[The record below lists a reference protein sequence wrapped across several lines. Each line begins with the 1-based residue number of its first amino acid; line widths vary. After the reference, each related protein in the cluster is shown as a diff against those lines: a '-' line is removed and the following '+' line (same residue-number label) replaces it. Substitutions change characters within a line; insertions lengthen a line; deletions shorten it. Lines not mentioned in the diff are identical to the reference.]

1 MEIDYYSNNCEK
13 TFDITIEEI
22 MEMQRQKHI
31 KDLKNFK
38 NILEN
43 KVEIIFKG
51 NESEE
56 EIREWVNSHLEL
68 VYDYIEQNYEEEI
81 CGTGFNHR

>member
-22 MEMQRQKHI
+22 MEIQRQKHI

>member
-1 MEIDYYSNNCEK
+1 MEIDYYSNNCER

-22 MEMQRQKHI
+22 IEIQRQKHI

-43 KVEIIFKG
+43 KVEIIFNG

-56 EIREWVNSHLEL
+56 VIREWVNSHLEL

>member
-22 MEMQRQKHI
+22 MEIQRQKHI

-43 KVEIIFKG
+43 KVEPIFKG
-51 NESEE
+51 NEEE
-56 EIREWVNSHLEL
+56 EVVREWVNSHLEL

>member
-22 MEMQRQKHI
+22 MEIQRQKHI
-31 KDLKNFK
+31 KDLKDFK

-56 EIREWVNSHLEL
+56 EIREWVIQHLEE
-68 VYDYIEQNYEEEI
+68 VYTYIEENYEEEI

>member
-13 TFDITIEEI
+13 TFDISIEEI
-22 MEMQRQKHI
+22 MEIQRQKHI

-43 KVEIIFKG
+43 KVEIIFNG

-56 EIREWVNSHLEL
+56 VFREWVNSHLEL

-81 CGTGFNHR
+81 CGIGFSHR

>member
-22 MEMQRQKHI
+22 IEIQRQKHI

-38 NILEN
+38 NILQN
-43 KVEIIFKG
+43 KVEKIFDE

-56 EIREWVNSHLEL
+56 VFREWVNSHLEL

>member
-1 MEIDYYSNNCEK
+1 MEIDYYSNNCER
-13 TFDITIEEI
+13 TFDITVEEI
-22 MEMQRQKHI
+22 IEIQRQKRI

-43 KVEIIFKG
+43 KVEIIFNG

-56 EIREWVNSHLEL
+56 VIREWVNSHLEL

>member
-22 MEMQRQKHI
+22 IEIQRQKHI

-38 NILEN
+38 NILQN
-43 KVEIIFKG
+43 KVEEIFDE

-56 EIREWVNSHLEL
+56 VFREWVNSHLEL
-68 VYDYIEQNYEEEI
+68 VYDYIEQNYEEEV

>member
-22 MEMQRQKHI
+22 MEIQRQKHI
-31 KDLKNFK
+31 KDLKDFK

-43 KVEIIFKG
+43 KVEPIFKG
-51 NESEE
+51 NEEE
-56 EIREWVNSHLEL
+56 EVVREWVNSHLEL

-81 CGTGFNHR
+81 CGTGFSHR

>member
-13 TFDITIEEI
+13 TFDISIEEI
-22 MEMQRQKHI
+22 IEIQRQKRI

-43 KVEIIFKG
+43 KVEEIFDE

-56 EIREWVNSHLEL
+56 VFREWVNSHLEL

>member
-22 MEMQRQKHI
+22 IEIQRQKRI

-43 KVEIIFKG
+43 KVEIIFNG

-56 EIREWVNSHLEL
+56 VIREWVNSHLEL

>member
-22 MEMQRQKHI
+22 IEIQRKKHI

-43 KVEIIFKG
+43 KVETIFNG

-56 EIREWVNSHLEL
+56 VIREWVNSHLEL

>member
-13 TFDITIEEI
+13 TFDISIEEI
-22 MEMQRQKHI
+22 IEIQRQKHI

-38 NILEN
+38 NILQN
-43 KVEIIFKG
+43 KVEKIFDE

-56 EIREWVNSHLEL
+56 AFREWVNSHLEL

>member
-22 MEMQRQKHI
+22 MEIQRQKHI
-31 KDLKNFK
+31 KDLKDFK

-43 KVEIIFKG
+43 KVEIIFKVI
-51 NESEE
+51 N
-56 EIREWVNSHLEL
+56 L
-68 VYDYIEQNYEEEI
+68 
-81 CGTGFNHR
+81 

>member
-22 MEMQRQKHI
+22 MEIQRQKHI
-31 KDLKNFK
+31 KDLKDFK

-43 KVEIIFKG
+43 KVEPIFKG
-51 NESEE
+51 NEEE
-56 EIREWVNSHLEL
+56 EVVREWVNSHLEL

>member
-1 MEIDYYSNNCEK
+1 MEIDYYGNNCEK

-22 MEMQRQKHI
+22 IEIQRQKHI

-38 NILEN
+38 NILQN
-43 KVEIIFKG
+43 KVEKIFDE

-56 EIREWVNSHLEL
+56 AFREWVNSHLEL

>member
-1 MEIDYYSNNCEK
+1 MEIDYYSNNCER

-22 MEMQRQKHI
+22 IEIQRQKHI

-38 NILEN
+38 NILQN
-43 KVEIIFKG
+43 KVEKIFDE

-56 EIREWVNSHLEL
+56 AFREWVNSHLEL

>member
-13 TFDITIEEI
+13 TFDISIEEI
-22 MEMQRQKHI
+22 MEIQRQKHI
-31 KDLKNFK
+31 KDLKDFK

-43 KVEIIFKG
+43 KVEPIFKG
-51 NESEE
+51 NEEE
-56 EIREWVNSHLEL
+56 EVVREWVNSHLEL

>member
-1 MEIDYYSNNCEK
+1 MEIDYYSNNCER

-22 MEMQRQKHI
+22 IEIQRQKHI

-43 KVEIIFKG
+43 KVEKIFDE

-56 EIREWVNSHLEL
+56 AFREWVNSHLEL

>member
-22 MEMQRQKHI
+22 MEIQRQKRI